1 LLLVLP
7 ILVGFLFGIVE
18 FGFVMAANQRVETAA
33 REACRVAAGCAEA
46 GEVVGEAKVVLVEEE
61 PNLNS
66 SSSRPK

>member
-1 LLLVLP
+1 ME
-7 ILVGFLFGIVE
+7 VGLR
-18 FGFVMAANQRVETAA
+18 A
-33 REACRVAAGCAEA
+33 EACRVAAGCAEA